1 MGLNEVMSVCHRVGL
16 CEILVYPPC
25 QQPVTWV
32 LRAGP
37 AYRRLCCHSRR
48 CEGQSGAV
56 GKVGFG
62 GRSELESC
70 SFPTQPI
77 STEGSLCAGK
87 FSRHLGSSSKKKKDK
102 RSNFVV
108 LSFQG
113 NEMGCLQ

>member
-16 CEILVYPPC
+16 CEILVYALC
-25 QQPVTWV
+25 QQHVAWM
-32 LRAGP
+32 LRADP
-37 AYRRLCCHSRR
+37 AYRRLCCHSPRY
-48 CEGQSGAV
+48 EGQSGAV

-77 STEGSLCAGK
+77 STEDLLCAGN
-87 FSRHLGSSSKKKKDK
+87 FSRHLGSSSKKDK

-108 LSFQG
+108 FSFQG